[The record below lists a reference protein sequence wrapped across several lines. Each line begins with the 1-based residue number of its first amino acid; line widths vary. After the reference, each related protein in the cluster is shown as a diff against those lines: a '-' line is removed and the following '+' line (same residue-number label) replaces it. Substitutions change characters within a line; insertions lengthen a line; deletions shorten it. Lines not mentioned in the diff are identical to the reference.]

1 MATQL
6 QLRRGT
12 TAENNSFTGAQGE
25 VTMDTDTNGL
35 RIHDGTTMGGHKV
48 EDLSIPN
55 YALGQ
60 QVALTGIT
68 QWEAPIDCFV
78 SYQSGLKNG
87 AQEVLYIG
95 SVRIFLAEGGG
106 SVWQRSSYG
115 FYMKAGQILT
125 GLAANDANRD
135 STIYYFPLGV

>member
-12 TAENNSFTGAQGE
+12 TAENDAFTGAIGE
-25 VTMDTDTNGL
+25 VTMDTTTNGL
-35 RIHDGTTMGGHKV
+35 RVHDGITMGGHKV

-55 YALGQ
+55 YSQGQ

-87 AQEVLYIG
+87 AAEALSIG
-95 SVRIFLAEGGG
+95 GVRVCLIQQPSASFAYTT
-106 SVWQRSSYG
+106 VG

-125 GLAANDANRD
+125 GLAANDSNRD
-135 STIYYFPLGV
+135 STMYYFPLGV